1 MSTSTTR
8 RAILALCLITL
19 AAAGASAQDIR
30 ARVQGL
36 VSDTSGGVLPGA
48 TVVLTNDGTDVA
60 ATRTTNA
67 DGRYLFDF
75 VESGTYSVS
84 AALSGFKTTLQKG
97 VRVQQRGDITVDL
110 KLEVGG
116 IEETVTVTE
125 ATPTIQFNTATR
137 DLTIE
142 QEMVK
147 DLPSSTRNPLQYAML
162 DPTTIQRGSTIETQ
176 PYFHRTANEMDIG
189 GGTKYRND
197 VLLDGTPLTAGNKLG
212 YTPPMDSVSEYSIV
226 QNTVD
231 AEFGH
236 SAGGIALV
244 TMKSGSN
251 DVKGSAYYFGRD
263 ASLNAITDRANRR
276 HSDNPYWNAGGSL
289 GLPIRKNKLFLFAVF
304 DAIDATQSQA
314 TNYSLPTALER
325 QGDFSQSR
333 NADGTLRVIYDPLT
347 SRIVNG
353 VQVRDP
359 FPGNKIPADRWDPV
373 AAKILASLW
382 QPNNAGDDLTGF
394 NNFKAQ
400 DERTFNYLNFSAR
413 LDWNISDRWK
423 AYARVSRMKTDQVAV
438 DYTDGNDPLK
448 LRNTTGSK
456 RNGWNIAADTVYTF
470 NPSTVL
476 NVRGSFYQVE
486 DKREFPDMVVGEEGY
501 SNLWPSGWWQ
511 PYAEGRPLIYSPYL
525 VVESTARGLFGV
537 NNYWYQQP
545 KGYSVHARI
554 NKYLTQHS
562 IKAGTEIRW
571 KRGDAARFYYTGLQ
585 FVAAGTGNRWT
596 SPTTTSG
603 HPWASFLLGA
613 MDPGSSSVQYRQ
625 LQIAN
630 TEFYG
635 FYVQDDWKITPKV
648 TLNLGLRYEYQG
660 GLWDPEY
667 RLPQRLDVTDPIP
680 GMAEAIDPKI
690 PADIR
695 ARMAE
700 SAGAKGYTYN
710 GAFYFTEE
718 GSKRKTDA
726 WTGGLMPRI
735 GLAWRLDEK
744 TAFRA
749 GYGRFVTPTELAN
762 SERDTLGEIDLAAF
776 NPVTNVLSYVNGVPQ
791 AFLAN
796 PFPQGLTPAYGKSYG
811 RNTNLGDNVSWDEYE
826 QRTPVSD
833 RINVS
838 LQRELKWR
846 VVADATYFANFISH
860 DQYSQNLNLMD
871 PRLRYTYGNYVDQAV
886 PNPFYNYG
894 TVEQFPGALRRTATV
909 ARSQLLRPYPQYYN
923 MIQTGTDL
931 RKAKYQSLQLRL
943 QRPFA
948 NGFSFVATY
957 AYVKQESQW
966 FFDEQDEYDGL
977 LTWFDFSV
985 TQAGGSG
992 NPSVASDPQHR
1003 FVGAATVELPFGRG
1017 HRWGSDWSG
1026 WVDAILGG
1034 WQVSGIYTYYSGVPL
1049 VFTGT
1054 MVAPT
1059 SVDKIGEHGADK
1071 YWFDVTG
1078 FARQPAYTR
1087 RSNPWTFDGLTGP
1100 SFNNLDLT
1108 LQKTFR
1114 LKERFRLQVRLDAFN
1129 ALNGMNWA
1137 DPQLSITAS
1146 DFGRTNAQDAGYY
1159 GRQLQY
1165 AVRLEF

>member
-1 MSTSTTR
+1 MSTLSR
-8 RAILALCLITL
+8 RSAILALTL
-19 AAAGASAQDIR
+19 VTAAASTSAQDIR

-36 VSDTSGGVLPGA
+36 VSDPSGGVLPGT
-48 TVVLTNDGTDVA
+48 TVVLTNDGTGVA

-67 DGRYLFDF
+67 DGRFLFDF

-84 AALSGFKTTLQKG
+84 AELTGFKTTVQKS
-97 VRVQQRGDITVDL
+97 VRIQQRGDVTVDL

-125 ATPTIQFNTATR
+125 ATTTVQFNTASR

-147 DLPSSTRNPLQYAML
+147 DLPTSTRNPLQLAML
-162 DPTTIQRGSTIETQ
+162 DPTTIQRGSTVETQ
-176 PYFHRTANEMDIG
+176 PYHHRTANEMDIG

-212 YTPPMDSVSEYSIV
+212 YTPPMDSVSEYTIQ
-226 QNTVD
+226 QNSVD

-236 SAGGIALV
+236 SAGGIAIV

-251 DVKGSAYYFGRD
+251 DVKGSAYFFGRD
-263 ASLNAITDRANRR
+263 ASLNAISDRATQR
-276 HSDNPYWNAGGSL
+276 HNDNPYWNAGATL
-289 GLPIRKNKLFLFAVF
+289 GMPIKKNKLFLFAVF
-304 DAIDATQSQA
+304 DAIENTQSA
-314 TNYSLPTALER
+314 ASNYSLPTELER
-325 QGDFSQSR
+325 QGDFSQSY
-333 NADGTLRVIYDPLT
+333 NANGTLRVIYDPLT
-347 SRIVNG
+347 SRTVNG

-359 FPGNKIPADRWDPV
+359 FPGNKIPAARWDPV
-373 AAKILASLW
+373 AAQILGGLW
-382 QPNNAGDDLTGF
+382 DPNNAGDDLTGF

-400 DERTFNYLNFSAR
+400 DERTFHYLNFSTR
-413 LDWNISDRWK
+413 LDWNINDRWK
-423 AYARVSRMKTDQVAV
+423 AYARVSRMKTDQDAN

-448 LRNTTGSK
+448 LRNTTGSQ

-470 NPSTVL
+470 NSSTTL

-486 DKREFPDMVVGEEGY
+486 DKREYPDMVVGEEGY
-501 SNLWPSGWWQ
+501 QNLWPSGWWQ
-511 PYAEGRPLIYSPYL
+511 PYAEGRPLIYSPYI
-525 VVESTARGLFGV
+525 VVESTARAQFGV
-537 NNYWYQQP
+537 ANYWYQQP
-545 KGYSVHARI
+545 KGYSAHARL
-554 NKYLTQHS
+554 NKYFTKHS

-571 KRGDAARFYYTGLQ
+571 KRGDAARFFYTDLR
-585 FVAAGTGNRWT
+585 FLAAGTANRWT
-596 SPTTTSG
+596 SPTTTTG
-603 HPWASFLLGA
+603 HPWASFLLGSL
-613 MDPGSSSVQYRQ
+613 DPGTSNVQYRQ

-630 TEFYG
+630 SEFYG
-635 FYVQDDWKITPKV
+635 FYLQDDWKVTPKL

-667 RLPQRLDVTDPIP
+667 RLPQELDLTDPIP
-680 GMAEAIDPKI
+680 GMAEAIDPRI
-690 PADIR
+690 PADVR
-695 ARMAE
+695 AIMAQ
-700 SAGAKGYTYN
+700 SAGATGYTYN
-710 GAFYFTEE
+710 GAFSFTEE
-718 GSKRKTDA
+718 GNKRKTDA
-726 WTGGLMPRI
+726 WAGGIMPRI

-744 TAFRA
+744 TALRA

-776 NPVTNVLSYVNGVPQ
+776 NPMTNGLPNVNGLPV

-796 PFPQGLTPAYGKSYG
+796 PFPQGLTPPYGKTYG
-811 RNTNLGDNVSWDEYE
+811 RSTNLGDNVSIDEYD

-838 LQRELKWR
+838 LQREIPFR
-846 VVADATYFANFISH
+846 IVADATYFVNFVSH
-860 DQYSQNLNLMD
+860 DQYGQQLNLFD
-871 PRLRYTYGNYVDQAV
+871 PRLSYTYGAAIDRSI

-894 TVEQFPGALRRTATV
+894 TVEEFPGALRRQATIPYT
-909 ARSQLLRPYPQYYN
+909 QLLRPYPQYLN
-923 MIQTGTDL
+923 LTQTGTDL

-948 NGFSFVATY
+948 NGFSFLATY

-966 FFDEQDEYDGL
+966 FFDPQDEYDGA

-985 TQAGGSG
+985 TQAGSSG
-992 NPSVASDPQHR
+992 APTVTSDPQHR

-1017 HRWGSDWSG
+1017 RKWGSDMSG
-1026 WVDAILGG
+1026 FLDTIVGG
-1034 WQVSGIYTYYSGVPL
+1034 WQISGIYTYYSGVPI

-1054 MVAPT
+1054 MLAPE
-1059 SVDKIGEHGADK
+1059 SVEKIGENGADK

-1087 RSNPWTFDGLTGP
+1087 RSNAWTFDGLTGP
-1100 SFNNLDLT
+1100 SYSNLDLT
-1108 LQKTFR
+1108 LQKTFKLNRR
-1114 LKERFRLQVRLDAFN
+1114 LRLQVRMDAFN
-1129 ALNGMNWA
+1129 AFNGMNWA
-1137 DPQLSITAS
+1137 DPQTTITAS
-1146 DFGRTNAQDAGYY
+1146 DFGRTNAQEAGYY